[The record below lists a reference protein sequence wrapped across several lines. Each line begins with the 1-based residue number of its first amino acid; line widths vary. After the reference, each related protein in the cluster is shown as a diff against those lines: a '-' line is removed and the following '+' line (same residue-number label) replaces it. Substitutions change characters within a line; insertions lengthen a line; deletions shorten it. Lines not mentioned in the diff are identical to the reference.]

1 MVVTDRHIF
10 FFTEWPSNFRKTS
23 FTWEKFGESHHFFC
37 TEQAFMWAKAK
48 TFGDAEAAEKI
59 LAVEDDPME
68 CKKLGRS
75 VKDYDDREWDK
86 VRYQM
91 MLEANYQRFSQDPV
105 LKKKILSDE
114 YDGKTFVEASP
125 YDGIWGIKLGL
136 GVPVHVLDDEKNW
149 KGQNLLGKALTE
161 VRNRLKDEK

>member
-1 MVVTDRHIF
+1 
-10 FFTEWPSNFRKTS
+10 
-23 FTWEKFGESHHFFC
+23 
-37 TEQAFMWAKAK
+37 MWAKAK
-48 TFGDAEAAEKI
+48 TFGDTEAAEKI

-75 VKDYDDREWDK
+75 VKGYDDREWDK

-114 YDGKTFVEASP
+114 YDRKTFAEASP

-136 GVPVHVLDDEKNW
+136 GVPVHVLDDEQNW

>member
-1 MVVTDRHIF
+1 
-10 FFTEWPSNFRKTS
+10 
-23 FTWEKFGESHHFFC
+23 
-37 TEQAFMWAKAK
+37 MWAKAK
-48 TFGDAEAAEKI
+48 IFGDAEAAEKI

-75 VKDYDDREWDK
+75 VKGYDDREWDK

-114 YDGKTFVEASP
+114 YDGKTFAEASP